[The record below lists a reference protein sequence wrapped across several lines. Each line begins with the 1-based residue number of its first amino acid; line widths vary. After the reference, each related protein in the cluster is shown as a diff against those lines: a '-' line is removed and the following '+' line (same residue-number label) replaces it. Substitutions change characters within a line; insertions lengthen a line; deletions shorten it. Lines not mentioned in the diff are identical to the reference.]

1 MKILFFT
8 SSRSEYGLLKNLI
21 KIFKNSK
28 KHNLK
33 LVVSGSHLS
42 QRYGRTVT
50 EIKKDKIL
58 INKEIKLNYKND
70 TKENLIVNY
79 NKVFK
84 EINKF
89 FSNNKIDL
97 LVLLGD
103 RYETHAAATMAM
115 FKKIKIAHIHGGEVS
130 AGAMDEKIRH
140 SISKMSDLHFVS
152 SLKSRRRLIQLGE
165 DPKEFLK

>member
-50 EIKKDKIL
+50 EIKK
-58 INKEIKLNYKND
+58 
-70 TKENLIVNY
+70 
-79 NKVFK
+79 
-84 EINKF
+84 
-89 FSNNKIDL
+89 
-97 LVLLGD
+97 
-103 RYETHAAATMAM
+103 R
-115 FKKIKIAHIHGGEVS
+115 
-130 AGAMDEKIRH
+130 
-140 SISKMSDLHFVS
+140 
-152 SLKSRRRLIQLGE
+152 
-165 DPKEFLK
+165 